1 MIVMIKE
8 KIERIL
14 DNSFAKSIIELKLLS
29 DRIAEGKGSGAGVF
43 TVKYQMLYL
52 INENGLTSPQELIC
66 DLNMAKSNLAL
77 LAKKMINEGLI
88 VSQKEVGNR
97 KQIYYVITEKG
108 RKELNIKMKAI
119 DNVCTNESKEMLKHL
134 TKTVEDLKKVK

>member
-1 MIVMIKE
+1 MIKE
-8 KIERIL
+8 KIEKIL
-14 DNSFAKSIIELKLLS
+14 ENSFAKSIIELKLLS

-52 INENGLTSPQELIC
+52 INENGLTPPQELIH

-88 VSQKEVGNR
+88 IRQKEVGNR

-108 RKELNIKMKAI
+108 KKELSVKMKAI
-119 DNVCTNESKEMLKHL
+119 ENVFSSDSKEMLKHL
-134 TKTVEDLKKVK
+134 SKTVESLKNVK